1 MSEMTLHGSCLCGSV
16 AFEARGEAT
25 RFYYCHCQRCRKAT
39 GSGHATNLFLQPGSL
54 KYLQGEDLVRSFKV
68 PEAARF
74 RNVFCSQCGSRVP
87 WQPPGSDMVVI
98 PAGSLNEEPAF
109 KPQAHIF
116 IGSRASWSSTAEGLP
131 AYTEYPAP

>member
-1 MSEMTLHGSCLCGSV
+1 MTEMTLHGSCLCGSV
-16 AFEARGEAT
+16 VYEATGEAT

-54 KYLQGEDLVRSFKV
+54 KFLKGEDLVRSFKV

-74 RNVFCSQCGSRVP
+74 RNVFCSQCGSRMP
-87 WQPPGSDMVVI
+87 SQPRGSDMVII

-109 KPQAHIF
+109 SPQAHIF
-116 IGSRASWSSTAEGLP
+116 VGSRASWSSTCDGLP
-131 AYTEYPAP
+131 TYPEYPTP